1 MKITDKLQPITNGE
15 SCVAVGFFDGLH
27 IGHRAVIDRLCKCE
41 NLRPV
46 LISLSNNS
54 SPVIYTEE
62 EKSYL
67 LQNGKLDTMFSLS
80 EDTIKNM
87 TAESFTHDVLN
98 KMLNTK
104 TLVAGEK
111 ALFGLDQ
118 VDVNHFRSIG
128 EKYGLTVE
136 TVPMECINGL
146 EVSSNTIKQTIQDGD
161 FSKVSSML
169 GAPYLIS
176 GTVVHGKGAG
186 HKFGMPTA
194 NLSIA
199 PNKLFPPHGVY
210 GSISRFQGENHFG
223 MTNIGLRP
231 SDDDIPI
238 PTIETFLLN
247 FDRDIYGQKVF
258 LELLVYIRG
267 IRKFEGGLAEVRQQ
281 IDKDI
286 KQIHNYM
293 DENENLLQVKPKEI
307 C

>member
-1 MKITDKLQPITNGE
+1 MKITDKLQPITNGA
-15 SCVAVGFFDGLH
+15 SCVAIGFFDGLH
-27 IGHRAVIDRLCKCE
+27 IGHKAVINKLCKCE
-41 NLRPV
+41 NLKPV
-46 LISLSNNS
+46 LISLFNNAGS
-54 SPVIYTEE
+54 VIYTEE

-67 LQNGKLDTMFSLS
+67 LQNSKLDTMFSLS
-80 EDTIKNM
+80 EDLIKNM
-87 TAESFTHDVLN
+87 TAESFAHDVLN
-98 KMLNTK
+98 KMLNAK
-104 TLVAGEK
+104 TVVAGEN
-111 ALFGLDQ
+111 ALFGSDKI
-118 VDVNHFRSIG
+118 DVNHFRPIG
-128 EKYGLTVE
+128 KKYGFIVE
-136 TVPMECINGL
+136 TVPMECIGGI
-146 EVSSNTIKQTIQDGD
+146 EVSSDVIKQTIQEGD

-169 GAPYLIS
+169 GAPYLLH

-194 NLSIA
+194 NLSVA

-210 GSISRFQGENHFG
+210 GSISHFQGQNHFG

-231 SDDDIPI
+231 SDDNIPI

-286 KQIHNYM
+286 QQIHSYI
-293 DENENLLQVKPKEI
+293 EETKKNL
-307 C
+307 

>member
-1 MKITDKLQPITNGE
+1 MRITDKLQPITNGA
-15 SCVAVGFFDGLH
+15 SCVAVGSFDGLH
-27 IGHRAVIDRLCKCE
+27 IGHKAVIDRLCKCG

-46 LISLSNNS
+46 LISLFNDSR
-54 SPVIYTEE
+54 PVIYTEE
-62 EKSYL
+62 EKAYL
-67 LQNGKLDTMFSLS
+67 LQNSKLDTMFSLS
-80 EDTIKNM
+80 EDIIKNM
-87 TAESFTHDVLN
+87 TAESFAHEVLN

-104 TLVAGEK
+104 TVIAGEK
-111 ALFGLDQ
+111 ALFGVDKI
-118 VDVNHFRSIG
+118 DVNHFRSIG
-128 EKYGLTVE
+128 GKYGFIVE
-136 TVPMECINGL
+136 TVPMECIGSV
-146 EVSSNTIKQTIQDGD
+146 EVSSDVIKQTIQEGD
-161 FSKVSSML
+161 FSKVASML
-169 GAPYLIS
+169 GAPYLVS
-176 GTVVHGKGAG
+176 GVVVHGKGAG
-186 HKFGMPTA
+186 RKFGMPTA
-194 NLSIA
+194 NLSVA

-286 KQIHNYM
+286 QQIHSYIEETKKL
-293 DENENLLQVKPKEI
+293 DG
-307 C
+307 CSD